1 LTSWNR
7 IDSPVQVIRTVVD
20 FSVLL
25 NRGKSMKRARTF
37 PGTPKP
43 ARALIPDD
51 PDDENDDDEEENLQ
65 MLFLPD
71 DRNRTVDLTSKI
83 ASFLTLSDAAAVAA
97 SIGTHPVYSN
107 EDNDDD
113 DRDDDDSWAVGSGA
127 GGDDSWTSLDTPITP
142 ALVALSPG
150 ATPHSSAVM
159 TSSNYMERDED
170 DSEIFQQMLRQKRR
184 KWAQAKITNA
194 VFAHPG
200 SLRSYCCEAYLA
212 AKAIKDQKE
221 QQQLQQAITH
231 ETPETRIEPDMKQAK
246 LLSRKKSPRSG
257 VNKKFSNTALHAKLA
272 HEIVDFVFH
281 NVPVSVLLDVLEAT
295 GVTAAKTIGAS
306 FTVSISSLQ
315 KLLYCL
321 GRLAHSIWDALAYC
335 VTNPFQLLETIISLQ
350 FNAMGKT
357 SEVIVG
363 GIQSVAS
370 GVGSASSLALHKM
383 TASHSNISL
392 SSRLLQSEENVAA
405 VESRRRTNRRLLKKL
420 SEINDAALVVDYR
433 EIGDYDT
440 AGLTR
445 QAVSRARRM
454 MHYSVSLRPFV
465 ATVQVAT
472 PIQKEESPP
481 EVDSNEYRERTSSVS
496 LFEITMATSEVRGS
510 SSSEDDDSP
519 FMCTPQSFPPTPHSR
534 QIVIDQR
541 SLMSDEVVFLAR
553 DRLRVHGALE
563 SEDERTRERAQDLE
577 KEKRLAIFAHNKH
590 GGIELTCGAHIA
602 TKTGN
607 MCYASTRSMVSI
619 LRNCFVYFEMTVIP
633 RVVEAAVTSLSIGL
647 STEEMPP
654 NTLVGAWQG
663 SVGLCST
670 GQILLAGQWCSPADP
685 LSCAYGTGA
694 TVGCLVYLDDESTFE
709 TWDGVMIKATSRFNV
724 NGRIIAPPVSTFPM
738 AGAPAPNQSPTMP
751 VVIPHRPE
759 AEPTGPVVFESP
771 FTRAGTPLAT
781 LGLLVPETA
790 ELYPTVTLQSIATSV
805 VCRFS
810 SEDVLASNREV
821 IGAPPGVAV
830 YAVDGSVILQPDAM

>member
-1 LTSWNR
+1 MGSSRQNR
-7 IDSPVQVIRTVVD
+7 
-20 FSVLL
+20 
-25 NRGKSMKRARTF
+25 KMKRARTF

-43 ARALIPDD
+43 AAAMVD
-51 PDDENDDDEEENLQ
+51 PDDENDEENAEEEDLQ

-71 DRNRTVDLTSKI
+71 DRRADLTSKI

-97 SIGTHPVYSN
+97 SIGTYPGNSN
-107 EDNDDD
+107 DDNDGD
-113 DRDDDDSWAVGSGA
+113 DREDDDSWAVGSGA
-127 GGDDSWTSLDTPITP
+127 GGDESWTSLDTPITP

-159 TSSNYMERDED
+159 TTSNYMENEEED

-184 KWAQAKITNA
+184 KWAQEKITNA

-221 QQQLQQAITH
+221 QQLQQLSH
-231 ETPETRIEPDMKQAK
+231 GTPETRIEPDMKHAK
-246 LLSRKKSPRSG
+246 FLSRKKSPRSG
-257 VNKKFSNTALHAKLA
+257 VAKKFSNTALHAKLA
-272 HEIVDFVFH
+272 HDIVDFVFH
-281 NVPVSVLLDVLEAT
+281 NVPVSVLLDVLEAM
-295 GVTAAKTIGAS
+295 GITAAKTVGAS
-306 FTVSISSLQ
+306 FTISISSLQ
-315 KLLYCL
+315 NLLYCL
-321 GRLAHSIWDALAYC
+321 GRLAHSVWDAVAYC
-335 VTNPFQLLETIISLQ
+335 VTNPFQLLETIVSLQ

-363 GIQSVAS
+363 GIHSVAS

-405 VESRRRTNRRLLKKL
+405 VESRRRTSRRLLKKL
-420 SEINDAALVVDYR
+420 SDINDAALVVDYR

-445 QAVSRARRM
+445 QAVCRARRM

-465 ATVQVAT
+465 ATVQVAS
-472 PIQKEESPP
+472 PIQQGESPP
-481 EVDSNEYRERTSSVS
+481 AIESNAYRESTSNVS
-496 LFEITMATSEVRGS
+496 LFEIHMAASEVKGS
-510 SSSEDDDSP
+510 SSSEDDESP

-541 SLMSDEVVFLAR
+541 SLMSDEVVFLVR
-553 DRLRVHGALE
+553 DRLRVHDALD
-563 SEDERTRERAQDLE
+563 SDDARTRERAQDLE

-590 GGIELTCGAHIA
+590 GGIELTCGSHIA

-633 RVVEAAVTSLSIGL
+633 RVVEPAVTSLSIGL

-685 LSCAYGTGA
+685 LSCTYGTGA
-694 TVGCLVYLDDESTFE
+694 TVGCLVYLDDEPTVE
-709 TWDGVMIKATSRFNV
+709 TWDGVMIKATTRFNV
-724 NGRIIAPPVSTFPM
+724 NGRMVAPPESTFPM
-738 AGAPAPNQSPTMP
+738 AGAPAPIQSPTMP
-751 VVIPHRPE
+751 VGMPHSQE
-759 AEPTGPVVFESP
+759 AEPTGLVGLESP
-771 FTRAGTPLAT
+771 FARVGTPLAT
-781 LGLLVPETA
+781 VGLLVPETA
-790 ELYPTVTLQSIATSV
+790 ELYPTVTLQSLATSV

-830 YAVDGSVILQPDAM
+830 YAVDGSVILQSDAN